1 MRSIAILGLVFLHGS
16 VRGESPP
23 PIKSAVEKAL
33 VRLDQGSANYT
44 KQRQCFS
51 CHHQALPIMGMSGA
65 KKRGFPISADAIKKQ
80 VDFSLKTFGKKE
92 LVIKG
97 QGIGGSN
104 TTVLYALTTLAA
116 VDYPPDDITD
126 SMIQFLLV
134 RQGKDGSWPAVA
146 KRPPSEGSAF
156 TNTALAMFVLP
167 KYGFGKFKDSAKVK
181 TAFTQGKEWLLENAP
196 QTMEDK
202 IFRLRGL
209 VHAGVEKEEIDAA
222 RKLLLKEQ
230 NPDGSWSQVA
240 GKPGDAYAT
249 GSALISLRIAGMKTD
264 DAVYRR
270 AVKFL
275 LDSQNK
281 DGSWI
286 VQTRSRPIQTFFDN
300 GDPGGKSQFISM
312 SATSWATLALLES
325 LPVLAKK
332 PASP

>member
-1 MRSIAILGLVFLHGS
+1 MRTIALVGLVLLHGS
-16 VRGESPP
+16 VRADSPQA
-23 PIKSAVEKAL
+23 IKSAIEKAL
-33 VRLDQGSANYT
+33 PRVEKGATNYT
-44 KQRQCFS
+44 KQRNCFS
-51 CHHQALPIMGMSGA
+51 CHHQALPIMSLSSA
-65 KKRGFPISADAIKKQ
+65 KQHGFPVSAETVKKQ
-80 VDFSLKTFGKKE
+80 VDFSLKTFRNKE
-92 LVIKG
+92 LLVKG

-126 SMIQFLLV
+126 NMVQFLLV

-167 KYGFGKFKDSAKVK
+167 KFGFRNSKESARVK
-181 TAFTQGKEWLLENAP
+181 TAISQGKEWLLANDP
-196 QTMEDK
+196 DTTEDK

-209 VHAGVEKEEIDAA
+209 VHAGIEKQKIRAA
-222 RKLLLKEQ
+222 RDLLLKEQ
-230 NPDGSWSQVA
+230 KADGSWSQVP

-249 GSALISLRIAGMKTD
+249 GSALVSLRIAGLKTND
-264 DAVYRR
+264 PVYKKAVQ
-270 AVKFL
+270 FL

-300 GDPGGKSQFISM
+300 GDAGGKSQFISM
-312 SATSWATLALLES
+312 TATSWATLALLET
-325 LPVLAKK
+325 LPVLSKSG
-332 PASP
+332 SP

>member
-1 MRSIAILGLVFLHGS
+1 MRTISLLTLLFAGS
-16 VRGESPP
+16 TVRADSPE

-33 VRLDQGSANYT
+33 SRVQQGATNYT
-44 KQRQCFS
+44 KQRNCFS
-51 CHHQALPIMGMSGA
+51 CHHQALPIMSLSSA
-65 KKRGFPISADAIKKQ
+65 RKRGFTVSAETIKKQ
-80 VDFSLKTFGKKE
+80 VDFSLKTFRKKE
-92 LVIKG
+92 LVEKG

-116 VDYPPDDITD
+116 VDYLPDDITD

-156 TNTALAMFVLP
+156 TNTSLAMFVLP
-167 KYGFGKFKDSAKVK
+167 KYGFGKFKDSAKVQ
-181 TAFTQGKEWLLENAP
+181 TALTQGKEWLLANDPA
-196 QTMEDK
+196 TTEDK

-209 VHAGVEKEEIDAA
+209 VHAGIEKEKIDAA
-222 RKLLLKEQ
+222 RELLLQEQ
-230 NPDGSWSQVA
+230 RADGSWSQVA

-249 GSALISLRIAGMKTD
+249 GSALVSLRIAGMKTD
-264 DAVYRR
+264 DTAYQK

-275 LDSQNK
+275 LETQNK
-281 DGSWI
+281 EGAWI

-312 SATSWATLALLES
+312 SATSWATLALLET

-332 PASP
+332 PDSP

>member
-1 MRSIAILGLVFLHGS
+1 MIALVGFVLLHGS
-16 VRGESPP
+16 VRADSPA

-33 VRLDQGSANYT
+33 VRIEQGATNYT

-51 CHHQALPIMGMSGA
+51 CHHQALPIMGMSSA
-65 KKRGFPISADAIKKQ
+65 QKRGFPVSADTIKKQ
-80 VDFSLKTFGKKE
+80 IDFSLKTFRKRE
-92 LVIKG
+92 LVEKG

-126 SMIQFLLV
+126 SMVQFLLV

-156 TNTALAMFVLP
+156 TNTALAMSALP
-167 KYGFGKFKDSAKVK
+167 KYGFRSKDSAKVK
-181 TAFTQGKEWLLENAP
+181 IALARGKEWLLENAP
-196 QTMEDK
+196 ETMEDR

-209 VHAGVEKEEIDAA
+209 VHAKASKKEIGAA
-222 RKLLLKEQ
+222 RNLLLAEQ
-230 NPDGSWSQVA
+230 KPEGSWSQVL

-249 GSALISLRIAGMKTD
+249 GSALISLRIAGLKTD
-264 DAVYRR
+264 DPVYKK
-270 AVKFL
+270 AVKYL
-275 LDSQNK
+275 LDAQKK

-300 GDPGGKSQFISM
+300 GDAGGKSQFISM
-312 SATSWATLALLES
+312 SATSWATLALLET
-325 LPVLAKK
+325 LPILAAK
-332 PASP
+332 PDSP